1 MANSRAA
8 ARVRSSGETLAPDAI
23 DLALQNPL
31 HYGGL
36 GLPDLRRWLTE
47 LLVDLLSHSAGDPLL
62 APCSLPLAPARE
74 GVSLSVRFVSDR
86 QIRELNR
93 RYREKDT
100 PTDVL
105 SFPGGGTPE
114 GLHLGDL
121 VIGVPTARRQAAGL
135 RHSLGQEIRELVLHG
150 VLHLLGHDHEVDGG
164 IMDTLELDM
173 RRRWMAENDD

>member
-1 MANSRAA
+1 M
-8 ARVRSSGETLAPDAI
+8 RSSGETPVPGAI

-31 HYGGL
+31 HYSGL
-36 GLPDLRRWLTE
+36 ELLDLRRWLSE
-47 LLVDLLSHSAGDPLL
+47 LLVDLLTRPVGDPLL
-62 APCSLPLAPARE
+62 APCSLPLACGRE

-93 RYREKDT
+93 RYREKDA

-135 RHSLGQEIRELVLHG
+135 GHSLGREIRELVLHG

-164 IMDTLELDM
+164 AMDALEVDM

>member
-1 MANSRAA
+1 M
-8 ARVRSSGETLAPDAI
+8 RSPGEAPASGAI

-31 HYGGL
+31 HYSGL

-47 LLVDLLSHSAGDPLL
+47 LLVNLLSRPAGDPLL
-62 APCSLPLAPARE
+62 APCSLPLASGRE

-93 RYREKDT
+93 RYREKDA

-135 RHSLGQEIRELVLHG
+135 GHSLGREIRELVLHG

-164 IMDTLELDM
+164 IMDALELDM

>member
-1 MANSRAA
+1 MAP
-8 ARVRSSGETLAPDAI
+8 EAI

-31 HYGGL
+31 HYSGL
-36 GLPDLRRWLTE
+36 GLLDLRRWLTE
-47 LLVDLLSHSAGDPLL
+47 LLVDLLSRTADDPLL
-62 APCSLPLAPARE
+62 APCSLPLALGRE

-93 RYREKDT
+93 RYREKDA

-121 VIGVPTARRQAAGL
+121 VIGVPTARRQATGL
-135 RHSLGQEIRELVLHG
+135 GHSFLREIRELVLHG
-150 VLHLLGHDHEVDGG
+150 ILHLLGHDHEADGG
-164 IMDTLELDM
+164 TMDALELDM
-173 RRRWMAENDD
+173 RRRWIAEDDD